1 MTSKQK
7 MMLVCTL
14 GVLSTAAAV
23 FFVRYTLTGPQAAEE
38 IVEDA
43 VDEFQEGEETSSPF
57 DSTKLGTTD
66 TDVTYCTIDSEE
78 LLMDIHW
85 PETGDGDFPA
95 VVYIHGGG
103 WSQGDKTENLNQYLA
118 ELLPRG
124 IAVFAINY
132 RLANEY
138 TFPAMIEDAK
148 CAVRHIRANAENY
161 SIDPDRIGAFGG
173 SAGGHIVSLLG
184 TAGEEAGWDDVGQ
197 YQDVSSEVVAVVNM
211 YGPTDLRIEIEG
223 VSQRLI
229 KNVFATDSHG
239 DMGFA
244 SPITYVDSG
253 DPAFLLMHGEDD
265 PAVPIS
271 QSENFAAALE
281 EAGVEVEFVR
291 VANASH
297 SFRPTVA
304 GTQTDPSREELAV
317 IMADWL
323 EEHLE

>member
-1 MTSKQK
+1 MTSKPK
-7 MMLVCTL
+7 LMLVCTL
-14 GVLSTAAAV
+14 GMISIAAAV
-23 FFVRYTLTGPQAAEE
+23 LFVWYTLSGPEQAEE
-38 IVEDA
+38 TVEDSN
-43 VDEFQEGEETSSPF
+43 TLF

-66 TDVTYCTIDSEE
+66 TDVTYCTIEGEE

-85 PETGDGDFPA
+85 PETGDGNFPVA
-95 VVYIHGGG
+95 VYVHGGG
-103 WSQGDKTENLNQYLA
+103 WSQGDKTEDLNQYLA

-148 CAVRHIRANAENY
+148 CAVRHIRANAANY
-161 SIDPDRIGAFGG
+161 SIDPDRIAAFGG

-184 TAGEEAGWDDVGQ
+184 VANEETGWDDVGQ
-197 YQDVSSEVVAVVNM
+197 YQGVSSRVAAVVNM

-223 VSQRLI
+223 ASKRLI
-229 KNVFATDSHG
+229 KTVFATASHK

-265 PAVPIS
+265 PLVPIS

-281 EAGVEVEFVR
+281 EAGVEVELVR

-297 SFRPTVA
+297 AFRPSVA
-304 GTQTDPSREELAV
+304 GTKTNPTMQELAV

-323 EEHLE
+323 EEHFIVKK